1 MATRFDGIDLT
12 LEEDDV
18 TAGGKR
24 RRSGEYGEREKSSRI
39 ADLEKKKVDD
49 EWRAKVE
56 KAEAVQMKLFSK
68 LEAMERRATIS
79 AGPTFGPKKQRSRG
93 SVAGPMPQSPL
104 GGLSDLS
111 MGRLELEALQCM
123 HVAVL
128 A

>member
-68 LEAMERRATIS
+68 LEAMERRAERAES
-79 AGPTFGPKKQRSRG
+79 AILATNEQPSSRRWRPSRS
-93 SVAGPMPQSPL
+93 S
-104 GGLSDLS
+104 
-111 MGRLELEALQCM
+111 ALK
-123 HVAVL
+123 A
-128 A
+128 AP